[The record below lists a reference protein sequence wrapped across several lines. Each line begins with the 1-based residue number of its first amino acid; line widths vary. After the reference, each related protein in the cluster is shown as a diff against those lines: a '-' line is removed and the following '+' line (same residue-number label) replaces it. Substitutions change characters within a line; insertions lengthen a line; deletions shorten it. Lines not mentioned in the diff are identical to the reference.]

1 VVGVRFSLK
10 PQLLVP
16 IQLGRTERIA
26 YIHSMRAAEIIEQIK
41 RLPLEEKRAVKDFVN
56 TEGEATSGSEVEYVD
71 RKALEQTAQQIFKEH
86 EDLFR
91 KLAQ

>member
-1 VVGVRFSLK
+1 MACGAVLWAWCGAEIVYSK
-10 PQLLVP
+10 DM
-16 IQLGRTERIA
+16 
-26 YIHSMRAAEIIEQIK
+26 SAAEIIEQIK
-41 RLPLEEKRAVKDFVN
+41 RLPPEEKRAVKDFVN
-56 TEGEATSGSEVEYVD
+56 AEGGATSGSRVEYVE